1 MWSRHLRAHGGT
13 EVLVH
18 HSAWSQCVGMVYATR
33 VGEFGMLSSTVMVG
47 DSYDNI
53 IVESSDGGYM
63 TKLF

>member
-1 MWSRHLRAHGGT
+1 
-13 EVLVH
+13 
-18 HSAWSQCVGMVYATR
+18 MVYATR